1 MSTKRRLLLADDHA
15 MVREGLCAIIASQDD
30 LEVVGQTGSGRE
42 AVRLAQQLQPELVIL
57 DVSMP
62 DLNGT
67 EAAQQIVSTCPH
79 TRVLA
84 LTRHADQGYLRR
96 MLRAGVSGYVLKRDV
111 GDALIRAIRAVLAG
125 GTAIDPQLAGDI
137 VSRVIG
143 WQSTSPDRPRAELS
157 ERETQV
163 LRLIAWG
170 HSNKEAA
177 ASLGL
182 SVKTVEA
189 YRATAIDKLQLRTR
203 SDILRYALS
212 QGWLSSDDAPD

>member
-42 AVRLAQQLQPELVIL
+42 AIKLAQQLQPELVIL